1 MTGAEDKIGY
11 RFKDRSLLQ
20 QALTHP
26 SYGGDHRVPHYQRLE
41 FLGDAVL
48 ELYISEMLYKAYP
61 DMPEGKLTRMRADL
75 VKEETLSGAVKD
87 MGIPPYI
94 RLSAGEDKSGG
105 RDKSSILCDIFEAV
119 AGAIYLDGGRREA
132 GEFIRRALGE
142 RLNRDTSRDDHLDS
156 KSRLQAL
163 LQAVGDMPEGKLTRM
178 RADEQGLKARALAH
192 AYRVGDDGDLHIVGY
207 AFQRL
212 FGEVCV
218 HHAGGRSV
226 YVFRSGFYNAVSH
239 MLRGGHVVNCQEH
252 FAFPGV
258 QGQVHAFVFGGV
270 NRAGQVET
278 EI

>member
-11 RFKDRSLLQ
+11 RFKDRALLQ

-75 VKEETLSGAVKD
+75 VKEETLSQAVRD
-87 MGIPPYI
+87 MDIPPYI
-94 RLSAGEDKSGG
+94 RLSAGEDKS
-105 RDKSSILCDIFEAV
+105 SILCDIFEAV
-119 AGAIYLDGGRREA
+119 TGAIYLDGGRREA

-163 LQAVGDMPEGKLTRM
+163 LQAVGDMPEYTLIDSRGPAHMPEFEYAVFSAVSRQELGRGKGQSKQAAQLE
-178 RADEQGLKARALAH
+178 AAARALELISAKS
-192 AYRVGDDGDLHIVGY
+192 LP
-207 AFQRL
+207 
-212 FGEVCV
+212 E
-218 HHAGGRSV
+218 
-226 YVFRSGFYNAVSH
+226 
-239 MLRGGHVVNCQEH
+239 
-252 FAFPGV
+252 
-258 QGQVHAFVFGGV
+258 
-270 NRAGQVET
+270 
-278 EI
+278 